1 MSESCAINMQLRP
14 APCHTRIGN
23 VYGVD

>member
-1 MSESCAINMQLRP
+1 MSESCAINMRLRP